1 MPSHRRKGRTGSVRL
16 YGNIGTLV
24 GRGRTPPLR
33 RSYKRCGTER
43 AVFRWCDGAGRSP
56 LRMDLGPMQPGRC
69 GERAERRQWRMKR
82 SERVAAVKI
91 SSVRRKAAQ
100 KFWVP
105 QQDHRPLRR
114 FSLTKSSERP
124 ILGRSGD
131 LGFNFYFLALLS
143 TTSRSRAVK
152 SSRDMAPRSPST
164 RCRGETVPFSMS
176 RSPTTT
182 M

>member
-1 MPSHRRKGRTGSVRL
+1 MPPPVFCGKGPTAGHMGPAPTHPMMDFR
-16 YGNIGTLV
+16 
-24 GRGRTPPLR
+24 
-33 RSYKRCGTER
+33 R
-43 AVFRWCDGAGRSP
+43 AVCPHAAAKDGQCRPP
-56 LRMDLGPMQPGRC
+56 LRMDLGTVQPGRC

-114 FSLTKSSERP
+114 FSLSKKSERP
-124 ILGRSGD
+124 KMGRSGD
-131 LGFNFYFLALLS
+131 FGFCFYFLALLS

-152 SSRDMAPRSPST
+152 SSRDMAPKSPST

>member
-1 MPSHRRKGRTGSVRL
+1 MPSPVFL
-16 YGNIGTLV
+16 W
-24 GRGRTPPLR
+24 
-33 RSYKRCGTER
+33 ER
-43 AVFRWCDGAGRSP
+43 AYGGARGPRPYKVFRRAACPHTA
-56 LRMDLGPMQPGRC
+56 LRMDLETVQPGRC

-114 FSLTKSSERP
+114 FSLSKKSERP
-124 ILGRSGD
+124 KMGRSGD
-131 LGFNFYFLALLS
+131 FGFCFYFLALLS

>member
-1 MPSHRRKGRTGSVRL
+1 MPSPVFLWEGAYGGAHRSLPYAPMMGFRRAACPHTAAKGGQ
-16 YGNIGTLV
+16 
-24 GRGRTPPLR
+24 
-33 RSYKRCGTER
+33 
-43 AVFRWCDGAGRSP
+43 GRSP
-56 LRMDLGPMQPGRC
+56 LRMDLGTVQPGRC

-124 ILGRSGD
+124 KMGRSGD
-131 LGFNFYFLALLS
+131 FGFCFYFLALLS
-143 TTSRSRAVK
+143 TTSRSRAVNA
-152 SSRDMAPRSPST
+152 SRDMAPRSPST